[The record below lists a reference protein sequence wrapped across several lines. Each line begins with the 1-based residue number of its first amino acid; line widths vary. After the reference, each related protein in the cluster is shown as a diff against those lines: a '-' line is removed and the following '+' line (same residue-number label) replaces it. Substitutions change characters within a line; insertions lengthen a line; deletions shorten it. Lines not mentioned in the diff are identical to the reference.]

1 VLLRIGGRRLALR
14 VTIAMIAVVVIHR
27 LMGVQGAYFRTDT
40 RADSLLIG
48 CAVAIAASM
57 GAFERLNRRAMCIA
71 TLIGT
76 LALGFVFAFAQQA
89 SPFMEGVGYTLVA
102 LASATIVIALAVR
115 PLRPVTATLGWR
127 PLTWIG
133 QRSYGVYLYHPL
145 CLAVVATR
153 LGMVGPATLVTTTA
167 LSVAAAAV
175 SYRYLETPFL
185 RLKDRKEESTARP
198 RAHPKVRPTQ
208 PSRL

>member
-1 VLLRIGGRRLALR
+1 
-14 VTIAMIAVVVIHR
+14 
-27 LMGVQGAYFRTDT
+27 
-40 RADSLLIG
+40 
-48 CAVAIAASM
+48 
-57 GAFERLNRRAMCIA
+57 
-71 TLIGT
+71 
-76 LALGFVFAFAQQA
+76 VFAFAQQA

-102 LASATIVIALAVR
+102 LASATVVIALAVR
-115 PLRPVTATLGWR
+115 PLHTVTATLGWR

-145 CLAVVATR
+145 CLAMVATR

-185 RLKDRKEESTARP
+185 RLKDRERRHRSM
-198 RAHPKVRPTQ
+198 
-208 PSRL
+208 SRFRQSVQTVEPADLVAETPATVQTR